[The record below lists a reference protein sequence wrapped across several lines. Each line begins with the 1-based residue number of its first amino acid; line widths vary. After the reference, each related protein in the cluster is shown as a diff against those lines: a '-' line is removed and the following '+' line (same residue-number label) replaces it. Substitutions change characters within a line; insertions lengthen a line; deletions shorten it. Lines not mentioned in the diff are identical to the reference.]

1 MTIRKYQAGNRG
13 ATALKEE
20 PSNAKPIDLQL
31 LIDQLRIAL
40 ENALANGGGTGAEY
54 DDTAIQQ
61 AISALQSGKANSSHD
76 HNTVYYTID
85 QVDQLLLSFIPEIT
99 VSASGVQISDVG
111 DYFTSTHIE
120 GALQEVGL
128 SLGNI
133 QSVLD
138 SINGGAI

>member
-13 ATALKEE
+13 ANALKEE
-20 PSNAKPIDLQL
+20 PSNAKPVDLQL

-40 ENALANGGGTGAEY
+40 ETALANGGGSGAEY

-61 AISALQSGKANSSHD
+61 AIAALQSGKANSTHD
-76 HNTVYYTID
+76 HNTAYYTQSQI
-85 QVDQLLLSFIPEIT
+85 DQLLLNFTPEI
-99 VSASGVQISDVG
+99 VVAASGVQITDEG
-111 DYFTSTHIE
+111 NYFASTHTE

-128 SLGNI
+128 ALGNI
-133 QSVLD
+133 QSILD